1 MTVTARRSL
10 RLLLALFLL
19 IPALTVYHPTQA
31 QQEQLPGIRVVV
43 SPLFEGIVRP
53 GGWLPLRVR
62 LENDGPDT
70 TVRVSAAFRRR
81 GGTDE
86 VFVRSVELPAGSRKE
101 TLLYVRPN
109 TFSRSVTV
117 VVKSEEKQVEHSV
130 PLHVLQTPTF
140 VLGVV
145 SSAGTVPE
153 TFGRWGTTKN
163 GTNVRTIPVAPE
175 DLPVY
180 PAAWKLFDALVLAD
194 VNAGA
199 RLTPEQQRALA
210 WWVSEGGTLLVGG
223 GMTPAANR
231 NVEILPDAL
240 RPVTVTGDVSLPALP
255 ALAEWVGE
263 PIRVSGPFAVAVGEP
278 LPGTSVLLDQEG
290 YPLLVRRTVH
300 QGDVVWLALAPS
312 QSPFDAWAGAD
323 DLWERLLGSKT
334 FALASGIDPQAIED
348 YRVNQIAW
356 ALNNL
361 PSLNLPSLK
370 LLALLFLLYIVTVGP
385 LNYILLRRKRRLEWA
400 WGTIPAITVM
410 FALLTF
416 GVGWNVRGNEVV
428 LHVIS
433 TLEVMLDT
441 ETTSRHAYVGLFS
454 PRRTAYRV
462 TFDNS
467 ALVSL
472 GNSVL
477 QPWDVPVREETNV
490 SPEATVIRQGAPAVV
505 ERLSVN
511 QWAMQ
516 HLAAEYPVEEEV
528 PLTATLQFD
537 GAQLHGTVWN
547 RTDFPVQNVA
557 LILSNRVFRL
567 GDVPANSQI
576 PVKAT
581 VNEPTLSPIWE
592 PISIQLFPYT
602 GGPDRENERRRQV
615 VNAFLEGPKGTAR
628 QPLVLLVGWSENIP
642 LAGIRVENVSFDVH
656 HTVFY
661 LVSLSPRFG
670 TNIPPILPVTE
681 IKAST
686 DAWCYTGNTVG
697 IAPVFDQAEIVFEL
711 PSDVPPSVN
720 RLLLLAQQQGGWN
733 NPLQLKVWNNA
744 TASWE
749 PVDGPVWGLNT
760 IPAEGRELVGPD
772 GRVRFL
778 VERPSGPGGGPC
790 FFFFLGV
797 ETGEEP

>member
-1 MTVTARRSL
+1 MTARRSL

-19 IPALTVYHPTQA
+19 IPALTIHHPAQA

-62 LENDGPDT
+62 LENDGPDM
-70 TVRVSAAFRRR
+70 TVRVSAAFRRS
-81 GGTDE
+81 GGNDE
-86 VFVRSVELPAGSRKE
+86 VFVRAVELPAGSRKE
-101 TLLYVRPN
+101 TTLYVRPN
-109 TFSRSVTV
+109 PFSRSVLVTV
-117 VVKSEEKQVEHSV
+117 EGVGGKVEHRV
-130 PLHVLQTPTF
+130 PLHVLQTPTL
-140 VLGVV
+140 VLGIV
-145 SSAGTVPE
+145 SSTGTVPE
-153 TFGRWGTTKN
+153 TFGRWGNTKS
-163 GTNVRTIPVAPE
+163 GANVRTLSVAPE
-175 DLPVY
+175 ELPVY
-180 PAAWKLFDALVLAD
+180 PAVWNLFDAIVLSDVDAD
-194 VNAGA
+194 V

-210 WWVSEGGTLLVGG
+210 WWVSQGGMLLVGG
-223 GMTPAANR
+223 GMTPTARR

-240 RPVTVTGDVSLPALP
+240 RPVTVVGDASLSALP
-255 ALAEWVGE
+255 ALAAWVEE

-278 LPGTSVLLDQEG
+278 LPGSSVLVEQEG

-300 QGDVVWLALAPS
+300 QGDVVWLALHPA

-323 DLWERLLGSKT
+323 DLWERLLGSRT
-334 FALASGIDPQAIED
+334 TTQTPGLNRQAIED
-348 YRVNQIAW
+348 YRINQIAW

-416 GVGWNVRGNEVV
+416 GVGWSVRGNEVV

-433 TLEVMLDT
+433 TLEVMPDAGVT
-441 ETTSRHAYVGLFS
+441 ARHAYVGLFS

-462 TFDNS
+462 TFDEPV
-467 ALVSL
+467 LVSL
-472 GNSVL
+472 ASTVF
-477 QPWDVPVREETNV
+477 QPWDVPIREETNV
-490 SPEATVIRQGAPAVV
+490 SPEATVIRQGAPTVV

-516 HLAAEYPVEEEV
+516 HLAAEYSVEEGA

-537 GAQLHGTVWN
+537 GTQVRGTVWN

-557 LILSNRVFRL
+557 LILPNKVSRL
-567 GDVPANSQI
+567 GDVPANSQL
-576 PVKAT
+576 PVKVT
-581 VNEPTLSPIWE
+581 VNEPTLLPIWE
-592 PISIQLFPYT
+592 PISVQLFPYT
-602 GGPDRENERRRQV
+602 GESDRENERRRQV
-615 VNAFLEGPKGTAR
+615 VSAFLESPKGTAR

-642 LAGIRVENVSFDVH
+642 LAGIRVDNVPFDVY
-656 HTVFY
+656 HTIFY

-670 TNIPPILPVTE
+670 ATIPPILPITE
-681 IKAST
+681 IKAGT
-686 DAWCYTGNTVG
+686 DAWCYTGSTIGV
-697 IAPVFDQAEIVFEL
+697 APVFDQAEIVFEL

-720 RLLLLAQQQGGWN
+720 QLLLLAQQQGGWN
-733 NPLQLKVWNNA
+733 NPPQLKVWNNA

-749 PVDGPVWGLNT
+749 PVDRLVWGLNT
-760 IPAEGRELVGPD
+760 IPVAGRELVGPD
-772 GRVRFL
+772 RRVRFL
-778 VERPSGPGGGPC
+778 VERPSQPGGGPC

-797 ETGEEP
+797 EAGEEP